1 VTALKNLDLK
11 LIEIIG
17 DLYTSRSVSATAANL
32 DIRQSTVSMA
42 LARLRK
48 HFDDPLFVRTS
59 VGMEPTPR
67 GEEIIEVFRSAEF
80 YMRKALESQE
90 VFDPARSTRVF
101 RLCSTDLA
109 QLTILPA
116 LLKRLKLIAPSVTV
130 ALSQIS
136 DRMPE
141 RLESG
146 DADLAIGFVQP
157 RAAGF
162 CGQRLFQDRFVC
174 VFGSDHPRIGK
185 TISGN
190 TVSGNTISGKTISMD
205 QFEAEAHI
213 AIATNGTDHS
223 VIEDTLAANGMRRQ
237 IGLQVPGFLGLGP
250 ILTNTDL
257 IAILPEQLGAYLARS
272 GKIRLAEL
280 PVYIPP
286 YSIYQVWH
294 ERVMHDAASRWFRK
308 VIAGLFL
315 RATGD
320 TVRNTYRPSAGR
332 TVTSTPL
339 AS

>member
-17 DLYTSRSVSATAANL
+17 DLYTSRSVSATASNL

-42 LARLRK
+42 LGRLRK

-59 VGMEPTPR
+59 GGMEPTPR
-67 GEEIIEVFRSAEF
+67 GAEIIEVFRSAEF

-130 ALSQIS
+130 TLSAIS
-136 DRMPE
+136 DRTPE

-146 DADLAIGFVQP
+146 DADLTIGFVQP
-157 RAAGF
+157 RGAGF

-185 TISGN
+185 N
-190 TVSGNTISGKTISMD
+190 LSME
-205 QFEAEAHI
+205 QFEKEAHI
-213 AIATNGTDHS
+213 VIATNGTGHS
-223 VIEDTLAANGMRRQ
+223 VVDDTLAANGTRRQ
-237 IGLQVPGFLGLGP
+237 IGLQVPGFLGIGP

-257 IAILPEQLGAYLARS
+257 IAILPEQLGSYLARS
-272 GKIRLAEL
+272 GKVRLAEL

-286 YSIYQVWH
+286 YSIYQIWH
-294 ERVMHDAASRWFRK
+294 ERVTHDPASRWFRK
-308 VIAGLFL
+308 VIASLFL

-320 TVRNTYRPSAGR
+320 SVATGYRPAAGR